1 MRAFVSY
8 FLAGALVLMASA
20 LLAPEEALV
29 QSRGASQNLTQMQ
42 SVDRTNKGDRLIV
55 PATSVG
61 KRQTPQMPA
70 RETPK
75 MLAGCDPVFS
85 PLVASAQANFPGRCV
100 A

>member
-1 MRAFVSY
+1 MRAFLAY
-8 FLAGALVLMASA
+8 FLAGSLVLVASA
-20 LLAPEEALV
+20 LLAPQEALV
-29 QSRGASQNLTQMQ
+29 LSRGANQDLMKMQ

-61 KRQTPQMPA
+61 KRQTPEKPSMQK
-70 RETPK
+70 PK

-85 PLVASAQANFPGRCV
+85 PLAASAQANFAGRCV

>member
-8 FLAGALVLMASA
+8 FLAGTLVLMASA
-20 LLAPEEALV
+20 LLAPQEALV
-29 QSRGASQNLTQMQ
+29 QSRGASQDLMQMQ
-42 SVDRTNKGDRLIV
+42 SVDRTNKGDRLIA

-61 KRQTPQMPA
+61 KRQMPQKPSTE
-70 RETPK
+70 RPK

-85 PLVASAQANFPGRCV
+85 PLVASAQANFSGRCV